1 MDNILYVVSN
11 FNLETVELVATCLNK
26 LYTDGFKRIVLF
38 ESRESEKNDYE
49 QIAIYRQYFGN
60 FEKTI
65 VILNED
71 GSIPN
76 EQLYSVLEIDGN
88 HVIDL
93 SNGPK
98 VTTSSLFLAASLCRL
113 QDVYCLMLHTKPTSN
128 MIEGKDYDY
137 LKLRQMQGIERLAK
151 LSYFDLIYY
160 SEEVNALF
168 VDDNMQLGDRL
179 QVMYEG
185 LKIGIRDFFTDA
197 FDVRNVINNLTIG
210 NESIVEEMLNYLRAN
225 SEAQSFAMEN
235 DINLSYS
242 GDPIGVL
249 SRFCKKYV
257 RGGRNQN
264 LVCLCTVPGLLSGLR
279 DYRNIAAHYS
289 TNHVVLTYDDA
300 RAVINMQIQVIK
312 CIHSNEELW
321 GNL

>member
-11 FNLETVELVATCLNK
+11 LNLETVELVAACLNE

-38 ESRESEKNDYE
+38 ETRESEKIEYA
-49 QIAIYRQYFGN
+49 QIKIYRKYFGN
-60 FEKTI
+60 FEKTT

-76 EQLYSVLEIDGN
+76 EQLYSVFEINGN

-98 VTTSSLFLAASLCRL
+98 VTTSALFFAAALCRL
-113 QDVYCLMLHTKPTSN
+113 QDVYCLMLHTKPTSD
-128 MIEGKDYDY
+128 MIEGRDYDY
-137 LKLRQMQGIERLAK
+137 LKFRQMQGIERLAK

-168 VDDNMQLGDRL
+168 FDDNMQHSDSL
-179 QVMYEG
+179 QIIYRG
-185 LKIGIRDFFTDA
+185 LKTGIHNFFTDA
-197 FDVRNVINNLTIG
+197 FDVRDVINNLTIG
-210 NESIVEEMLNYLRAN
+210 NESIVEKMLNYLRDN
-225 SEAQSFAMEN
+225 SEAQTFARQN
-235 DINLSYS
+235 DINLYFR
-242 GDPIGVL
+242 GDPIGIL

-257 RGGRNQN
+257 QGGRNQN

-289 TNHVVLTYDDA
+289 TNHVVLTDDDA